1 MELPNSM
8 TKNKEEDYTLMNDS
22 DKLNQ
27 SLFEEKEILKQDETI
42 MSAAA
47 TTTNHTTTTK
57 RAIPLSKN
65 MEYILK
71 QAALAKGLDPSLLKS
86 NEFSHLIVK
95 GARDDEFMYL
105 SVMVRRL
112 NLCCPYH
119 PSHDADVPQQ
129 ETVAA
134 SKTHSHHN
142 SPLLKDKHIQSK
154 Q

>member
-1 MELPNSM
+1 
-8 TKNKEEDYTLMNDS
+8 
-22 DKLNQ
+22 
-27 SLFEEKEILKQDETI
+27 
-42 MSAAA
+42 
-47 TTTNHTTTTK
+47 
-57 RAIPLSKN
+57 

-95 GARDDEFMYL
+95 GAGDDEFMYL

-119 PSHDADVPQQ
+119 PSHDADADVPQQ
-129 ETVAA
+129 TLKETVAA
-134 SKTHSHHN
+134 SKTHSHQN
-142 SPLLKDKHIQSK
+142 SPLIKDKHIQSK

>member
-1 MELPNSM
+1 MELPKSM
-8 TKNKEEDYTLMNDS
+8 TRNKEEDYTLMNDP
-22 DKLNQ
+22 DKLNHT
-27 SLFEEKEILKQDETI
+27 LFEEKEILKQDET
-42 MSAAA
+42 MSAASKS
-47 TTTNHTTTTK
+47 TTTNHTTTK

-95 GARDDEFMYL
+95 GAGDDEFMYL

-142 SPLLKDKHIQSK
+142 SPLIKDKHIQSK